1 MQKVGVFNPDGK
13 DFSVNYD
20 INGNKNPILFTVPAR
35 DIAYFE
41 PVVANHIKV
50 ALVTH
55 LLHKRGVKN
64 NPEQDLG
71 EIMKELEVWTS
82 IDLGYW

>member
-1 MQKVGVFNPDGK
+1 MNKVGVFNPDGK

-20 INGNKNPILFTVPAR
+20 INGDKNPILFTVLAR

-50 ALVTH
+50 ALATH

-64 NPEQDLG
+64 NPEQDLS
-71 EIMKELEVWTS
+71 EIMEELDIKNES
-82 IDLGYW
+82 D